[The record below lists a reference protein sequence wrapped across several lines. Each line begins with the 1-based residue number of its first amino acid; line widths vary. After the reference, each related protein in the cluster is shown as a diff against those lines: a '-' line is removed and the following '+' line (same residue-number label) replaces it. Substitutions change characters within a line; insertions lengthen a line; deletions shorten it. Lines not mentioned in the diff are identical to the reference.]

1 MKYADRKENFVIF
14 SDKAKYNK
22 IEEVFITFGNSKAEH
37 NFNRLNSSNFKFDKK
52 NILTAD
58 KNVEFFDQEN
68 NSTIYSD
75 KAIYNKTNEIIITE
89 GNSKAISEN
98 NIISASI
105 SNSIRKNILTADKN
119 VEFLIKRIIQQ
130 FIQTKLFITKQMK

>member
-58 KNVEFFDQEN
+58 KNVEF
-68 NSTIYSD
+68 
-75 KAIYNKTNEIIITE
+75 
-89 GNSKAISEN
+89 
-98 NIISASI
+98 
-105 SNSIRKNILTADKN
+105 
-119 VEFLIKRIIQQ
+119 LIKRIIQQ

>member
-37 NFNRLNSSNFKFDKK
+37 NFNRLNSSNFKLIRK

-89 GNSKAISEN
+89 G
-98 NIISASI
+98 
-105 SNSIRKNILTADKN
+105 T
-119 VEFLIKRIIQQ
+119 
-130 FIQTKLFITKQMK
+130 